1 MSFRQKKEKRPSPRP
16 QARRA
21 FLKLVFAG
29 TAEFAVPSLL
39 ALKHAGHEIQLVI
52 TQPDRRANRGM
63 ELSSPPVKVAAQE
76 LGLEVYQPERIRD
89 GEAVK
94 RLKRLKP
101 DLLVVVAYGQI
112 IPASVLSIPRLGAV
126 NVHASL
132 LPRHR
137 GAAPVAHAILAGD
150 AETGVTIMRMDEKLD
165 HGPVLAMRATEI
177 GAREDAAALTS
188 RLADVGAHLLVQT
201 IERIEEIEEVEQDHG
216 KATIAP
222 RLSRE
227 DGELEWNVG
236 ASEIDRRVRA
246 LQPWPGVTLPTK
258 KGRIKVLKGHVEG
271 ERYVPDVVQLPGKKP
286 APAKQVLGP
295 DA

>member
-1 MSFRQKKEKRPSPRP
+1 
-16 QARRA
+16 
-21 FLKLVFAG
+21 
-29 TAEFAVPSLL
+29 VPSLL
-39 ALKHAGHEIQLVI
+39 ALKAAGHEIRLVI
-52 TQPDRRANRGM
+52 TQPDRPANRGM
-63 ELSSPPVKVAAQE
+63 KLSAPPVKAAAQE
-76 LGLEVYQPERIRD
+76 LGMEVYQPARIRD
-89 GEAVK
+89 PEAVEK
-94 RLKRLKP
+94 IRQVEP

-112 IPASVLSIPRLGAV
+112 IPRSVLSIPKLGAI

-137 GAAPVAHAILAGD
+137 GAGPVAGAILAGD
-150 AETGVTIMRMDEKLD
+150 VETGVTIMKMDEQLD
-165 HGPVLAMRATEI
+165 HGPILAMRATAI
-177 GAREDAAALTS
+177 AAGEDAVALTS
-188 RLADVGAHLLVQT
+188 RLAEMGAQLLAETVN
-201 IERIEEIEEVEQDHG
+201 RIDEIKEVEQEHAR
-216 KATIAP
+216 ATIAP

-258 KGRIKVLKGHVEG
+258 KGRVKVLKGHVEG

-286 APAKQVLGP
+286 APAKQVLG